1 MEQRLAALPQPHK
14 RRLKQVLGKA
24 VTGGRETQAVIDM
37 TCEDER
43 HKICDFVFFFFK
55 LEFIDRNIMSWREM
69 EESES
74 RWQEL
79 WRSFLFILVGVGG
92 QQAL

>member
-37 TCEDER
+37 ICEDER
-43 HKICDFVFFFFK
+43 HKICDFLK
-55 LEFIDRNIMSWREM
+55 LEFIDRNIMSWREI